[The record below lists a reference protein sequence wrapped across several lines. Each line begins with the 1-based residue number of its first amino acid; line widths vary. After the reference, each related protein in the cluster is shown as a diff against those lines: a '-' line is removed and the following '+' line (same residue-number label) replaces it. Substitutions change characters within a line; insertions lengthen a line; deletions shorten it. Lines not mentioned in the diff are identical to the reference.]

1 MSSLRIIEVALRCI
15 ALEYEIPLSINSLSR
30 RREYGSVEVSAI
42 GKRSNQTTNLGVRS
56 SNLFGRATSLE
67 HWERQKPDISALDAA
82 TRVRSS
88 SLFGAHPDFEPWR
101 LNLKALLC
109 AATFAILVATPVL
122 GADSVSLVGTWTG
135 QRDRIAKVEG
145 RRGGLATLVITEQ
158 QGNTFVGRLKRSNA
172 TGDEDEALWGAFTPG
187 ARLMIGSDEEGT
199 YIFDLVDQNT
209 LDYCYSET
217 GASPRSVCARLT
229 RRP

>member
-1 MSSLRIIEVALRCI
+1 
-15 ALEYEIPLSINSLSR
+15 
-30 RREYGSVEVSAI
+30 
-42 GKRSNQTTNLGVRS
+42 
-56 SNLFGRATSLE
+56 
-67 HWERQKPDISALDAA
+67 
-82 TRVRSS
+82 
-88 SLFGAHPDFEPWR
+88 
-101 LNLKALLC
+101 LKALLC
-109 AATFAILVATPVL
+109 AATFAIVAATPVL
-122 GADSVSLVGTWTG
+122 GADSESLVGTWTG

-158 QGNTFVGRLKRSNA
+158 QGNTFVGRLKRSNP